1 MCKSRRLVQLSK
13 LSRTN
18 PSFDLLDAEFK
29 DEAKQLYKKERLIT
43 KRRQK
48 RELNKHSMS
57 NIIKNILKNKSGA
70 SGY

>member
-13 LSRTN
+13 LSITN
-18 PSFDLLDAEFK
+18 PSFDLLAAEFK